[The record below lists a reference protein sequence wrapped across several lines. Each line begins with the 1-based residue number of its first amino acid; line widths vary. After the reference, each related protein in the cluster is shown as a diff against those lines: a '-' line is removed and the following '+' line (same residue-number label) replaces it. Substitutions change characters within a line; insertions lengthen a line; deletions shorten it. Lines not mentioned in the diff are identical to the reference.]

1 MYVLTV
7 AQTKE
12 IFEIIS
18 LILSILI
25 SVLILVSN
33 IIVWV
38 KKATA
43 DGKIDKEEID
53 ELVDIVSDFEKEKI
67 DKGE

>member
-1 MYVLTV
+1 MYVLTF

-18 LILSILI
+18 LVLSILI
-25 SVLILVSN
+25 SALILISN
-33 IIVWV
+33 VIGWV

-53 ELVDIVSDFEKEKI
+53 ELVDIVSDFEKNNVDKEK
-67 DKGE
+67 